1 MSPAKNNDGTISYIE
16 IQKNGQ
22 MNSGTN
28 GFLFRGVRPVINLIK
43 KATVTGNGSKENPY
57 VVNML

>member
-1 MSPAKNNDGTISYIE
+1 
-16 IQKNGQ
+16 